1 MDWMVRIYWFL
12 FESLYGVLHLN
23 SWLTIICSNIAFF
36 CSSCIF
42 AYLCFLCIVFFFVLD
57 LNIHIYEEESWC
69 SGKSCRLVIRRS
81 RVQVVDTG
89 SCKNCR
95 EWLRIKIPS
104 DLTLL
109 WIPRKAGA
117 SCTETA
123 LFILLST
130 SFFVSWHPWI
140 EVVTEIACPN
150 RKQSSPP
157 PVYLYLGAATFQSL
171 PK

>member
-81 RVQVVDTG
+81 RVQVVDTA

-104 DLTLL
+104 DPTLL
-109 WIPRKAGA
+109 WIPCKAELHA
-117 SCTETA
+117 PRLPFLYCFLP
-123 LFILLST
+123 LFLFLDIHELRLRPKLLAQ
-130 SFFVSWHPWI
+130 I
-140 EVVTEIACPN
+140 ENKAHLH
-150 RKQSSPP
+150 
-157 PVYLYLGAATFQSL
+157 LYIYI
-171 PK
+171 